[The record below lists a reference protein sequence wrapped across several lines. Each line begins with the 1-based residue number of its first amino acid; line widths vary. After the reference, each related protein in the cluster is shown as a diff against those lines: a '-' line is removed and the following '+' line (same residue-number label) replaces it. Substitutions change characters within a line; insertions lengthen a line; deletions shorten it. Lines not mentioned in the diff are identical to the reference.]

1 MFFVLS
7 QLQSFRSLPQKPL
20 SVDLTVE
27 EGQRLKVIYGSLSG
41 FHAIDVDSGTPYDLY
56 LPTHVRICAC
66 PPVFKDHFCVFTH
79 LQPHTAS
86 KTAILN
92 MKGKK
97 KQSPTDHFIFST
109 PQFQYFKRE
118 QVILTPI
125 SATTKLHCRFQH
137 KPLFY
142 ISLETKVRFALLD

>member
-66 PPVFKDHFCVFTH
+66 PLCLKIISVYS
-79 LQPHTAS
+79 HTCSRTLRA
-86 KTAILN
+86 KQQE
-92 MKGKK
+92 KK
-97 KQSPTDHFIFST
+97 KQSPTDHFIFSI
-109 PQFQYFKRE
+109 PQFQHFKR
-118 QVILTPI
+118 
-125 SATTKLHCRFQH
+125 
-137 KPLFY
+137 
-142 ISLETKVRFALLD
+142 